1 MRQLSLILALMFL
14 SPVALA
20 AEPAATENATSTVL
34 ITLLPRPAGPLKG
47 LSVQID
53 DKPLTADS
61 SGAFRAEGL
70 AAGWVAIK
78 ASAEGYRPQE
88 QKVRLPAGGQTS
100 VLMPLERIP
109 GPGTIRGRIIR
120 PGGSADPKVPIADVE
135 VQVGGQV
142 LATSDADGQFVLP
155 SVGPGPVALKL
166 VGAGLKPL
174 EELVVVPSHGEAS
187 LEAVMQKTA
196 EALAWMRG
204 RVRST
209 QGNPLQATLR
219 IAETKRKARARA
231 SGDFEFRLPAGRYHV
246 TFEARGY
253 VSQTKV
259 VDVGAG
265 DQALF
270 YVDLSPVEN

>member
-1 MRQLSLILALMFL
+1 MRQLAFLLGLMLL
-14 SPVALA
+14 STVALA
-20 AEPAATENATSTVL
+20 AAPEATGTVW
-34 ITLLPRPAGPLKG
+34 ITLQPRPAGQLKG
-47 LSVQID
+47 LSVQVQ
-53 DKPLTADS
+53 DKQVTADP
-61 SGAFRAEGL
+61 SGAFRVNGV

-88 QKVRLPAGGQTS
+88 QRVRLPAGGQAS
-100 VLMPLERIP
+100 VLLPLERIP
-109 GPGTIRGRIIR
+109 GPGVIRGRILR
-120 PGGSADPKVPIADVE
+120 PGGTAEAKVPIADVE

-142 LATSDADGQFVLP
+142 KARSNAEGQFELP
-155 SVGPGPVALKL
+155 GVGPGPVALKL
-166 VGAGLKPL
+166 VGTGLRPL

-187 LEAVMQKTA
+187 LEIVMQRTD
-196 EALAWMRG
+196 EVLAWMRG

-209 QGNPLQATLR
+209 QGRPLRASLR
-219 IAETKRKARARA
+219 IAETKRKAVAKP

-246 TFEARGY
+246 TFEAPGHIP
-253 VSQTKV
+253 QTKV

>member
-1 MRQLSLILALMFL
+1 MRQLTLVLALLLL
-14 SPVALA
+14 STVALA
-20 AEPAATENATSTVL
+20 TEPAGHATGSVL
-34 ITLLPRPAGPLKG
+34 ITLLPRPAGPLKE
-47 LSVQID
+47 LRVQLD
-53 DKPLTADS
+53 DKQLTPDS
-61 SGAFRAEGL
+61 SGAFRADGL

-100 VLMPLERIP
+100 VLLPLERIP

-120 PGGSADPKVPIADVE
+120 PGGTADPKVPIADVE

-142 LATSDADGQFVLP
+142 LARSDAEGQFVLP
-155 SVGPGPVALKL
+155 AVGPGPVALKL
-166 VGAGLKPL
+166 VGAGLRPL

-187 LEAVMQKTA
+187 LEAVMQKTV

-204 RVRST
+204 KVRST
-209 QGNPLQATLR
+209 QGNPLAATLR
-219 IAETKRKARARA
+219 IAEAKRKAKARA

-246 TFEARGY
+246 TFEARGF

>member
-1 MRQLSLILALMFL
+1 MRQLTLILALMLL
-14 SPVALA
+14 STVALA
-20 AEPAATENATSTVL
+20 AEPAGNATGSVL
-34 ITLLPRPAGPLKG
+34 ITLLPRPAGPLKE
-47 LSVQID
+47 LRVQID
-53 DKPLTADS
+53 DKPLKPDP

-88 QKVRLPAGGQTS
+88 HKVRLPAGGQAS
-100 VLMPLERIP
+100 VLLPLERIP
-109 GPGTIRGRIIR
+109 GPGTIRGRILR
-120 PGGSADPKVPIADVE
+120 PGGAEDPKVPIADVE

-204 RVRST
+204 RVRTT
-209 QGNPLQATLR
+209 QGSPLQATLR

-246 TFEARGY
+246 TFEAPGY

>member
-1 MRQLSLILALMFL
+1 MRLLTFLLALMLL
-14 SPVALA
+14 STVAVA
-20 AEPAATENATSTVL
+20 AEPAGSATGSVL
-34 ITLLPRPAGPLKG
+34 ITLLPRPAGTLKG
-47 LSVQID
+47 LRVQID
-53 DKPLTADS
+53 DKPLTPDS

-70 AAGWVAIK
+70 PEGWVAIK

-100 VLMPLERIP
+100 VLLPLERIP

-120 PGGSADPKVPIADVE
+120 PGGATDPKVPIADVE

-142 LATSDADGQFVLP
+142 LARSDADGQFVLP
-155 SVGPGPVALKL
+155 AVGPGPVALKL
-166 VGAGLKPL
+166 VGAGLRPL

-187 LEAVMQKTA
+187 LEAVMQKTV

-204 RVRST
+204 KVRST
-209 QGNPLQATLR
+209 QGSPLQATLK
-219 IAETKRKARARA
+219 IAETKRRTQARS